1 MDTMTI
7 HKLNSQGESVLSY
20 TGVVAERFG
29 DGVRVEATWERAAM
43 DLGYVRFETG
53 DRFIEWFFSDR
64 WYNIFEIRAHHSGAL
79 KGWYC
84 NVAAPAHITGECVAC
99 RDLVLDVW
107 VSPDGATL
115 VLDEEELAAD
125 IGMDAQTRE
134 QARQGLADLL
144 AWVRARK
151 APFDGIGQ

>member
-20 TGVVAERFG
+20 NGVVAERFA

-64 WYNIFEIRAHHSGAL
+64 WYNIFEIASPDGTL

-84 NVAAPAHITGECVAC
+84 NVAAPAVIEADDLFC
-99 RDLVLDVW
+99 RDLILDLW
-107 VSPDGATL
+107 VTPEGATS
-115 VLDEEELAAD
+115 VLDEDDFAAEQSLDAATRAQALAGLAELQRLVA
-125 IGMDAQTRE
+125 E
-134 QARQGLADLL
+134 RQG
-144 AWVRARK
+144 
-151 APFDGIGQ
+151 PFSRLRGR